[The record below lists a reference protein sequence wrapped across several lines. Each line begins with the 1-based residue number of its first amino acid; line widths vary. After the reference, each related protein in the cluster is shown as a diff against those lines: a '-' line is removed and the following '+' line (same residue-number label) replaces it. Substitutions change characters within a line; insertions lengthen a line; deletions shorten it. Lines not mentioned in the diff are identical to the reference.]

1 MYLEKNINSMTYQEI
16 NALIQAEK
24 VDTNFVSDGF
34 HTFGELYE
42 HRITLF
48 IVLAKQLLKRKSFKL
63 PIWKSRKHDDGVE
76 WTGWFIVGIGEKEG
90 EQITYHL
97 PSSKWADC
105 AFIPEREKAP
115 KWDGHTPSDT
125 LIHLNKL

>member
-1 MYLEKNINSMTYQEI
+1 MTYQEI

-63 PIWKSRKHDDGVE
+63 PIWKSRKHDTEIATQYHEWKLLLPPEGKFTGV
-76 WTGWFIVGIGEKEG
+76 
-90 EQITYHL
+90 
-97 PSSKWADC
+97 
-105 AFIPEREKAP
+105 
-115 KWDGHTPSDT
+115 
-125 LIHLNKL
+125 